1 MFKLTISSNL
11 DNFSLNFNKNSMIET
26 YIPIL
31 IVLVIGA
38 IFAIATVFSS
48 EIFGPQRP
56 NREKNSTYES
66 GMKPVGTT
74 KERISVKY
82 YLVAMLFI
90 IFDLEV
96 IFIYPWAVEFR
107 KLFGEIGIS
116 VFYSMLVFLI
126 VLQLGYLYVY
136 KKGGFRWD

>member
-1 MFKLTISSNL
+1 MV
-11 DNFSLNFNKNSMIET
+11 ET

-31 IVLVIGA
+31 IVLVVGA
-38 IFAIATVFSS
+38 LFATATVFSS
-48 EIFGPQRP
+48 VIFGPQRP

-74 KERISVKY
+74 NERISVKY

-116 VFYSMLVFLI
+116 VFYSMLIFLI
-126 VLQLGYLYVY
+126 VLELGYLYVF
-136 KKGGFRWD
+136 KKGGFKWD